1 MRGITVSR
9 ALSLFM
15 LSLQGVKSPATVTW
29 YRQRLAG
36 LEARLGRKGIDRVK
50 VSDLRLWRAALGRRK
65 KLSVWTVHGH
75 VRAARRLFAWLVD
88 EGRLKISPAKRL
100 ELPRLTYEPRKGIEF
115 HDMLKMIEAARERP
129 RDYAL
134 VLFLADS
141 AARCG
146 GVANLT
152 VEDLELSRGRAMVHE
167 KGSKARPVYLRPRAC
182 AALRDYIG
190 GRRSGPVFLSRWTGE
205 GLKTGGIYQALE
217 RLAVCAGVTQ
227 RWNPHNW
234 RHGAAR
240 GMLRRGANLAQVS
253 QILGHSDV
261 SVTVKFYG
269 SFVDDELKA
278 AHARYSWLPGEDES
292 NDQLKA
298 S

>member
-1 MRGITVSR
+1 MRGMSVSR
-9 ALSLFM
+9 ALSLF
-15 LSLQGVKSPATVTW
+15 LVSLEGVKSPATIAW

-36 LEARLGRKGIDRVK
+36 LEAQLGQKRIEQVT
-50 VSDLRLWRAALGRRK
+50 VSDLRLWRAAFSQRSD
-65 KLSVWTVHGH
+65 LSVWTVHGH
-75 VRAARRLFAWLVD
+75 VRAVRRLFSWLVQ
-88 EGRLKISPAKRL
+88 EGHLKASPAKRL

-115 HDMLKMIEAARERP
+115 DDMLKVIAAARASP

-141 AARCG
+141 ACRCG
-146 GVANLT
+146 GVANLK
-152 VEDLELSRGRAMVHE
+152 VDELELARGRAMVRE
-167 KGSKARPVYLRPRAC
+167 KGSKSRLVYLQQRTC
-182 AALRDYIG
+182 DALRAYLK
-190 GRRSGPVFLSRWTGE
+190 GRKTGSVFLNQWTGR

-217 RLAVCAGVTQ
+217 RLAVSAGVTE
-227 RWNPHNW
+227 RWNPHSW

-278 AHARYSWLPGEDES
+278 AHARYGWLPLENE
-292 NDQLKA
+292 
-298 S
+298 